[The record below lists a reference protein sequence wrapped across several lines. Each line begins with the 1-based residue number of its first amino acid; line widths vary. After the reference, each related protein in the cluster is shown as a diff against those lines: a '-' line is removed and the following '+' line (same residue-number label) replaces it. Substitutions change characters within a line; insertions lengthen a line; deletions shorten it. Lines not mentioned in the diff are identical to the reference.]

1 MKSTNKGIVL
11 VLICSTVVVFAL
23 PTAVLAPTQAE
34 PDLLL
39 YPDAPTEFR
48 YDPVQFEAITSG
60 HPDFDSDYQVGGVSL
75 WDRVENRIAYEVFRA
90 PVLTG
95 ISPSPNGRNEF
106 LLMTNEFKV
115 VVDGF
120 SAYPRYLGSV
130 YVRFIPDPPHATA
143 LIEMAGE
150 KIDFL
155 IQPIDPINVRDE
167 TPDGFY
173 SSTRRVHIRWSGAV
187 GIRITAYGD
196 KNNNRVYDGG
206 QHRWSIYVF
215 DNSVPVKNST
225 WGAIKAQY
233 GSE

>member
-1 MKSTNKGIVL
+1 MKSTKKGIVL
-11 VLICSTVVVFAL
+11 ILICGTAVAFAL
-23 PTAVLAPTQAE
+23 PMAVLASTHAE

-39 YPDAPTEFR
+39 YPDTPTEFR
-48 YDPVQFEAITSG
+48 YDPVRYEAITSS
-60 HPDFDSDYQVGGVSL
+60 HPDFDSAYQVGGVSL
-75 WDRVENRIAYEVFRA
+75 WDRVESRIAYEVFRA
-90 PVLTG
+90 PELTG

-120 SAYPRYLGSV
+120 STYPRHLGIV
-130 YVRFIPDPPHATA
+130 YVRFTPDPPHATA
-143 LIEMAGE
+143 LIEMAG
-150 KIDFL
+150 KDIDYL
-155 IQPIDPINVRDE
+155 IQPVGSIDVREE

-173 SSTRRVHIRWSGAV
+173 SNTLRVHVRWSGAV

-206 QHRWSIYVF
+206 QHRWSIYVV
-215 DNSVPVKNST
+215 DNSVPVENTT

-233 GSE
+233 GSD